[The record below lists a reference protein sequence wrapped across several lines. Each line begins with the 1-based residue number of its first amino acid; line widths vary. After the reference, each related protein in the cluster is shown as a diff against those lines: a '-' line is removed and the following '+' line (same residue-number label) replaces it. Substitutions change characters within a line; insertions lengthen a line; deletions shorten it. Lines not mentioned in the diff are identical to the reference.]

1 MRESLE
7 ECDMRTVLV
16 FVTGLLVGTA
26 VATSMAQTNR
36 LAGMN
41 IVNHVG
47 ITVPSIDAV
56 LAFYTQK
63 FGFKEAFVVRDDKG
77 QPALAYV
84 QVSRDTFV
92 EFGQGGP
99 NATMGISH
107 FGLHVDDIKATIATL
122 RERGVKVED
131 SRPGRNGSI
140 ITNAS
145 DLNGVRVELSELP
158 PEGLVRKAMNA
169 WK

>member
-1 MRESLE
+1 
-7 ECDMRTVLV
+7 MRTALV

-26 VATSMAQTNR
+26 VATGVAQSNR
-36 LAGMN
+36 LPGLN

-47 ITVPSIDAV
+47 ITVPSIDAAV
-56 LAFYTQK
+56 AFYTQK
-63 FGFKEAFVVRDDKG
+63 LGFREAFVVRDDKG
-77 QPALAYV
+77 QPTLAYV

-99 NATMGISH
+99 NATLGISH
-107 FGLHVDDIKATIATL
+107 FGLHVDDIKASIATL

-140 ITNAS
+140 IAS
-145 DLNGVRVELSELP
+145 ATDLNGVRVELSELP
-158 PEGLVRKAMNA
+158 PEGLVRKAMNS